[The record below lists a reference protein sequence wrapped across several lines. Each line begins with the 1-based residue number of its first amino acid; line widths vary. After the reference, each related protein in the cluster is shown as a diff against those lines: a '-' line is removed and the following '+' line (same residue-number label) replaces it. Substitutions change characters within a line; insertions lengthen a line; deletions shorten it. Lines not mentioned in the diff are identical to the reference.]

1 MQLCTNILRIQIPIL
16 YNLRIYLVNKL
27 EINVF
32 YCYSEQVLQGFR
44 YKELNILFATNVLE
58 EGLDV
63 PQCNLIIRFDLPL
76 TPRSYIQSKGR
87 ARNKEAMLY
96 HMIQKVDTVA
106 VLLFISMCAARKIVP
121 AMLCTCYNFSC
132 TM

>member
-1 MQLCTNILRIQIPIL
+1 M
-16 YNLRIYLVNKL
+16 
-27 EINVF
+27 F

-106 VLLFISMCAARKIVP
+106 VLLFISTCAVRKIVL
-121 AMLCTCYNFSC
+121 AMYMLQFFLYYVKDFYSNSKPFFSYYRLFLSFFAVNKW
-132 TM
+132 

>member
-1 MQLCTNILRIQIPIL
+1 M
-16 YNLRIYLVNKL
+16 
-27 EINVF
+27 
-32 YCYSEQVLQGFR
+32 LQEFR

-96 HMIQKVDTVA
+96 HMIQKVAVITV
-106 VLLFISMCAARKIVP
+106 FWFC
-121 AMLCTCYNFSC
+121 
-132 TM
+132 